1 MGVPKR
7 LTEMQQKFAHELVS
21 NEGRKYAYQCAI
33 DAGYAKDRARQ
44 TAWELQ
50 NPKMHPL
57 VVKYIGEIREEYQKK
72 YAVTFERHISELG
85 KIRQDALKKGAWS
98 AAVNAEV
105 ARGKAAGLYIEQK
118 IIRTGKLDDLS
129 EEELEKRMKEI
140 IDQYAPIL
148 EGKVDVGDVKKKQKQ
163 LRLKNAVQLKNS
175 TSQQKGLRPLNKLNT
190 SDMEVTS
197 NEELKIK
204 QKALKEEKS
213 PTKNKPG
220 TFHKEAASN
229 SASSSSS
236 HTTKE

>member
-7 LTEMQQKFAHELVS
+7 LTEMQKKFAHELVS

-33 DAGYAKDRARQ
+33 DAGYAKDRSRQ
-44 TAWELQ
+44 TSYELQ
-50 NPKMHPL
+50 NPKHHPL

-72 YAVTFERHISELG
+72 YAVTFERHITELG
-85 KIRQDALKKGAWS
+85 KIRQDALAKGAWS

-148 EGKVDVGDVKKKQKQ
+148 EGKVDVADVKKKQKQ
-163 LRLKNAVQLKNS
+163 LRLNGKSK
-175 TSQQKGLRPLNKLNT
+175 SQPLRPLKQVNEESTTEHKLQQQKKLSSPQQT
-190 SDMEVTS
+190 SDPDSTS
-197 NEELKIK
+197 
-204 QKALKEEKS
+204 
-213 PTKNKPG
+213 
-220 TFHKEAASN
+220 
-229 SASSSSS
+229 
-236 HTTKE
+236 

>member
-57 VVKYIGEIREEYQKK
+57 VVKYIGELREEYQKK

-85 KIRQDALKKGAWS
+85 KIRQEALNKGAWS

-140 IDQYAPIL
+140 IDQYSPIL
-148 EGKVDVGDVKKKQKQ
+148 EGKIEVADVKKLQKDI
-163 LRLKNAVQLKNS
+163 RLNESKSQNS
-175 TSQQKGLRPLNKLNT
+175 KPQQKPLRPLRRLNT
-190 SDMEVTS
+190 SDKGAT
-197 NEELKIK
+197 
-204 QKALKEEKS
+204 
-213 PTKNKPG
+213 
-220 TFHKEAASN
+220 SN

-236 HTTKE
+236 HKTKE

>member
-50 NPKMHPL
+50 HPKHHPL
-57 VVKYIGEIREEYQKK
+57 VVKYIGEIRQEYQKK

-85 KIRQDALKKGAWS
+85 KIRIDALKKGAWS

-148 EGKVDVGDVKKKQKQ
+148 EGKVDVADVKKKQKQ
-163 LRLKNAVQLKNS
+163 LRLNGESRSPGKDKQSKPLPPLRKINDQDS
-175 TSQQKGLRPLNKLNT
+175 TS
-190 SDMEVTS
+190 
-197 NEELKIK
+197 
-204 QKALKEEKS
+204 
-213 PTKNKPG
+213 
-220 TFHKEAASN
+220 
-229 SASSSSS
+229 
-236 HTTKE
+236 

>member
-57 VVKYIGEIREEYQKK
+57 VVKYIGALREEYQKK

-85 KIRQDALKKGAWS
+85 KIRQDALAKGAWS

-105 ARGKAAGLYIEQK
+105 ARGKAAGLYVEQK

-129 EEELEKRMKEI
+129 ADELEARMKEI
-140 IDQYAPIL
+140 IDQYSPIL
-148 EGKVDVGDVKKKQKQ
+148 EGKVEVADVKKLQKDI
-163 LRLKNAVQLKNS
+163 RLNESKSQNS
-175 TSQQKGLRPLNKLNT
+175 KRSQKPLHKLNKLNT
-190 SDMEVTS
+190 SDKEATS
-197 NEELKIK
+197 N
-204 QKALKEEKS
+204 S
-213 PTKNKPG
+213 V
-220 TFHKEAASN
+220 
-229 SASSSSS
+229 SSSSS